1 MVGGTWVCCGAMHI
15 YFSRHRTL
23 FFPERLYKLGCTL
36 LHVTTLPLL
45 PASPTLHE
53 RAFVR
58 WRFIARTF
66 SFNEVIDQRC
76 LVCSIGFF
84 PFVLLSTISRR
95 PPDRVCARF
104 RSASSLQKLPYRNN
118 YQKQIKYNLLSS
130 DQKKYQKIGLHISDP
145 EYRQNLFSRN
155 LRPHPRTRSYQGIN
169 RRSRRGQAT
178 YGSCSYW
185 DSDQLASYFLCHLL
199 PSHYIICPRVATH
212 EILSSASESLFDGL
226 CKMLSLQNFS
236 MLIDDASTWSPP
248 SAPVLHTL
256 TTSFQSEVSN
266 LLRRDRKIERKKE
279 SLGKKKRVCVST
291 RERLWG
297 EKAREKDNEKK
308 KT

>member
-58 WRFIARTF
+58 WRFIAHTF

-118 YQKQIKYNLLSS
+118 YQKQINTIFCLQIRKSI
-130 DQKKYQKIGLHISDP
+130 KKSVFTFRTQNIAKICFQEIYVHTQGLGVIK
-145 EYRQNLFSRN
+145 
-155 LRPHPRTRSYQGIN
+155 
-169 RRSRRGQAT
+169 
-178 YGSCSYW
+178 
-185 DSDQLASYFLCHLL
+185 
-199 PSHYIICPRVATH
+199 V
-212 EILSSASESLFDGL
+212 
-226 CKMLSLQNFS
+226 
-236 MLIDDASTWSPP
+236 LIDGHD
-248 SAPVLHTL
+248 VGRRHT
-256 TTSFQSEVSN
+256 EAA
-266 LLRRDRKIERKKE
+266 RIETRI
-279 SLGKKKRVCVST
+279 SWHPISCVT
-291 RERLWG
+291 FYRHII
-297 EKAREKDNEKK
+297 
-308 KT
+308 